1 MGYKGAINRKSG
13 DYSMSI
19 WRDSGVS
26 KESREINIDKALQL
40 LRSRPRVIG
49 IGLEHFSRE
58 LKRQGVRV
66 IHVNW
71 HPRPRLEK
79 DLEDILSKIL

>member
-1 MGYKGAINRKSG
+1 MSLGG
-13 DYSMSI
+13 DS
-19 WRDSGVS
+19 RVS
-26 KESREINIDKALQL
+26 EGSRESYNVDKALQL
-40 LRSRPRVIG
+40 LRSRPKVIG

-71 HPRPRLEK
+71 QPRPRLEK

>member
-1 MGYKGAINRKSG
+1 
-13 DYSMSI
+13 MSI
-19 WRDSGVS
+19 RGDSSVS
-26 KESREINIDKALQL
+26 EGSGEGYNVDKALQL

-58 LKRQGVRV
+58 LKRQGIRV

-71 HPRPRLEK
+71 QPRPRLEK

>member
-1 MGYKGAINRKSG
+1 
-13 DYSMSI
+13 MST
-19 WRDSGVS
+19 WRDSGAS
-26 KESREINIDKALQL
+26 EGSRDVYNVDRALQL

-66 IHVNW
+66 VHVNW
-71 HPRPRLEK
+71 QPRPRLEK